1 MGAREKNHLSGSN
14 GQDATPTLENRSFYK
29 PAEQDMDA
37 KLYRELELSNSY
49 AEGLIE
55 TDTQR
60 HGDSPP
66 DNASAISWLALSSHL
81 A

>member
-14 GQDATPTLENRSFYK
+14 GQDATPTLEKRSFYK
-29 PAEQDMDA
+29 PAKQDMVA
-37 KLYRELELSNSY
+37 RLYRELELRNSY

-66 DNASAISWLALSSHL
+66 DNASGISWLALSSHL

>member
-1 MGAREKNHLSGSN
+1 MGAREKIHLRGSK

-29 PAEQDMDA
+29 PAEKEVVA
-37 KLYRELELSNSY
+37 RLYRELGLSNSY

-60 HGDSPP
+60 HGDYPS
-66 DNASAISWLALSSHL
+66 DNASGISWLALSSHM

>member
-60 HGDSPP
+60 HGDSPA
-66 DNASAISWLALSSHL
+66 DNASGISWLALSSHL